1 MEKNYQLDGMLGES
15 CVKQVKR
22 ALLLIFQVEK
32 AEVSLDPPK
41 VFLTMSKLIK
51 VNELQNQV
59 SKAGNYTITELA

>member
-1 MEKNYQLDGMLGES
+1 MEKNYYLDGMRGED
-15 CVKQVKR
+15 CAIQVKR

-41 VFLTMSKLIK
+41 VFLTMSKPIK

-59 SKAGNYTITELA
+59 SKVGNYTIKELE

>member
-32 AEVSLDPPK
+32 AEVSLHPPK
-41 VFLTMSKLIK
+41 VFLTMSKPIK